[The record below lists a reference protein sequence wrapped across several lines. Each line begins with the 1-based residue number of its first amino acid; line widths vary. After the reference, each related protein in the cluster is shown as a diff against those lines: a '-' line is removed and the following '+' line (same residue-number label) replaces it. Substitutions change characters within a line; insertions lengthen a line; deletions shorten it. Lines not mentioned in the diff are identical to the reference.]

1 MRRSARRIVLG
12 LTVIILLPVVSV
24 LALWGWVLS
33 SDETLSNPVASYAGW
48 PVACSVRGCIT
59 TKTWQSHYRTR
70 QAFAKAVEQ
79 EAPQPVEAL
88 TTLLRQHLVEHA
100 FLRTPVTVREAARYR
115 EEILGARDENQILLA
130 SGLTVEEYDQ
140 LVILPL
146 LQQEALKQQNSV
158 ESSQELYHLLAA
170 DRSIVVLPWRL
181 RWDSERAEVV
191 PR

>member
-1 MRRSARRIVLG
+1 MKRSTRRVVLG
-12 LTVIILLPVVSV
+12 LTVVIMLPVV
-24 LALWGWVLS
+24 LILTLWAWVLS
-33 SDETLSNPVASYAGW
+33 SDEALSSPMASYVGW

-59 TKTWQSHYRTR
+59 TKTWQDHYRMR
-70 QAFAKAVEQ
+70 QAFAKAAEQ

-100 FLRTPVTVREAARYR
+100 FSRTPVTTREAARYR

-130 SGLTVEEYDQ
+130 TGLTIEEYDQ

-158 ESSQELYHLLAA
+158 ESSQELYGLLAA

-181 RWDSERAEVV
+181 RWDSEQAEVV